1 MILNQYHLGSLALSS
16 YLIGDLGS
24 ARAVVVDPGHD
35 IAQYLDDAARH
46 RLKIIGIIETH
57 VHEDFIAGTRELA
70 AATGAWIGLGARAVA
85 DYEFRR
91 LHHGEKIPL
100 GEVELEIHET
110 PGHCWESI
118 TVLVRA
124 HATDR
129 IPRAA
134 LTGDT
139 LFIGDVGRPDLA
151 AAIGADP
158 VELTRALY
166 HSVHEDL
173 MRLDDAVQLLP
184 AHAAWPA
191 LGLASGVRHT
201 IGEQR
206 RTNPAVQ
213 PMSEDDF
220 VALVAAGR
228 APDGSGTRPLDAA
241 ALKTA
246 LATGAR
252 ILDARPPKLF
262 NYAHIVG
269 SVNVGL
275 DAWFEQTAQ
284 ALFGRRE
291 QIVIV
296 AEFGSEAEARR
307 RLLRAGFGNLLGH
320 VPDLAEVFAAL
331 PRAQARTERLPAD
344 QLGAAV
350 ADTGTVILDVR
361 SPAERE
367 RRFMPGTLHFALAEL
382 THRHSQLPAGRRIVV
397 QDTGDWRASAAA
409 SALRALGHPD
419 VIDVARD

>member
-1 MILNQYHLGSLALSS
+1 MILNQYHLGSLSLSS

-57 VHEDFIAGTRELA
+57 MHEDSVAGTRELA
-70 AATGAWIGLGARAVA
+70 AATGAWIGLGTRA
-85 DYEFRR
+85 DPGYEFRR
-91 LHHGEKIPL
+91 LHHGEKVPL

-124 HATDR
+124 HTADR

-134 LTGDT
+134 LTDT
-139 LFIGDVGRPDLA
+139 LFIGDVGRPDPA

-158 VELTRALY
+158 VELARALY

-191 LGLASGVRHT
+191 LGLDSGVRHT

-206 RTNPAVQ
+206 RNNPAVQ
-213 PMSEDDF
+213 PMTEDDF

-228 APDGSGTRPLDAA
+228 APEIAGTRPLDGA

-252 ILDARPPKLF
+252 VLDTRPPKFF

-275 DAWFEQTAQ
+275 DAWFE
-284 ALFGRRE
+284 E
-291 QIVIV
+291 
-296 AEFGSEAEARR
+296 
-307 RLLRAGFGNLLGH
+307 
-320 VPDLAEVFAAL
+320 
-331 PRAQARTERLPAD
+331 
-344 QLGAAV
+344 
-350 ADTGTVILDVR
+350 
-361 SPAERE
+361 
-367 RRFMPGTLHFALAEL
+367 
-382 THRHSQLPAGRRIVV
+382 
-397 QDTGDWRASAAA
+397 
-409 SALRALGHPD
+409 
-419 VIDVARD
+419 